1 MEFILQLI
9 FGIIFCVPILWCFKL
24 KTDLNI
30 ANHQLNFWRN
40 QAIKLN
46 REIKNEKS

>member
-9 FGIIFCVPILWCFKL
+9 LGIIFCVPIFWCFKL

-30 ANHQLNFWRN
+30 ANHKLDKWRDT
-40 QAIKLN
+40 AIKLN
-46 REIKNEKS
+46 KDLRI